1 MTPHGSRPDISVVI
15 PTHNRPASLLR
26 LLHALQD
33 GSFPASRFEVVVIA
47 DGCTDDT
54 AAVLRTLSWPF
65 SLQVLEQDPG
75 RGAGPARNLGARHAS
90 GDLLV
95 FLDDDIEPLPALL
108 AEHHRVHEDAGVPA
122 VAIGPAVPVRTP
134 DSNLDTIGAWAWW
147 EGQLASMERPGHRFS
162 FTEIFSGDLSIPS
175 NLFRSVGGF
184 DESFPCRED
193 SELGIRLIRAGAR
206 VLFASGAGGKHHE
219 LRDYRRLIHRKR
231 AEGEADVRLARLH
244 PEVWPELRIAWPEAP
259 IWNPLGILRRAA
271 LMAPWIAHL
280 MVRGLAATLPL
291 LERLRLRGTWRKAQ
305 AGVMYGWYWVGV
317 RDGVRSRRGL
327 RTLEAKCESPIL
339 PSAHLFEVDL
349 ATGLGEAEQ
358 LVEQTRPTAIRVRFG
373 PLEVGTLAAKPGSE
387 PFRGE
392 HLRPALA
399 EELPQ
404 ALLAAMT
411 TSAAAGNPG
420 APRLVKPAPA
430 PLRPAV
436 SVIIAAHNAAGTMRE
451 TLQSL
456 SAQTHRAWEAI
467 VVDDGS
473 DDATAAIVQDYAAH
487 DSRIRLLRQQQY
499 GPGPARNRGMAAARH
514 HWLLFLDAD
523 DSLLPQAL
531 QLLGDATLS
540 GTVDAV
546 HGGWARVAG
555 DGRVMET
562 EFAPPMTDLFPR
574 FAEICAFPINACL
587 FRRELTAKAG
597 GFDPALRTCEDWD
610 FWQRVAR
617 TGARFGRVSEK
628 VAHYRLQLRSG
639 ATSTARL
646 LPNGLTVITR
656 GHGSDPRE
664 PGTAHSKGAPI
675 EGAAGARLRFGAW
688 VAGMLIGRGES
699 LEPVFQA
706 LKSDSDPGLNPTD
719 IAGNLFTTVP
729 LGVGKV
735 ADAWDDLWPEV
746 AGDLSAFLATLEQ
759 QSGSWQLARRSLL
772 ALERITL
779 DSSRARR
786 PFTRGRTR
794 AVAVEITQPIDG
806 IHVSDQ
812 VERVHCAVM
821 ADGKRIGTV
830 LLPVCDGVVSARV
843 LTDAIAARF
852 AWPILG
858 RFFDTTLYREL
869 EFRRAPSGISV
880 YLGGAPLADPIPDA
894 TAVMPERLH
903 DQIGWTLFLQELWGL
918 TGLPAGDFYN
928 EGGSGDQPPPHRETA
943 WKVVELSDELPTF
956 QTSDSAVTVE
966 PRVGGVAMGL
976 ISVPSEGGRV
986 TANRLRSVI
995 TTETGL
1001 ELCRV
1006 VVREGILGRPFEGG
1020 RLRERLAEAAKARGL
1035 AAPSHAE
1042 VIPPEA
1048 ADLLTLDWTSVV
1060 RRAVDS
1066 DETLCVSRYR
1076 TSHPDAPADRRADL
1090 PRAVIPELL
1099 AAAALGSPPAVRSS
1113 SEGSPQRV
1121 AYLPEL
1127 PSRPGPGR
1135 DHHGGAGT
1143 ASAEANQSRS
1153 HDRHHFESLFARS
1166 EDPWAYET
1174 PYEQTKYQ
1182 QTLGLIPD
1190 GRIERALELACAE
1203 GRFTRLLAPRV
1214 ERLIAADFSQVA
1226 LQRAEAVA
1234 SAANVQFQL
1243 LDLVHDDLPGPLDL
1257 IVCSEVLYYLGSL
1270 EALTAVGE
1278 RLAGALKPGGHLVL
1292 AHANVL
1298 ADDPDQPGFDWTVP
1312 YGARRIGETLAA
1324 IPQFHFKREIRTEAY
1339 RIQLFERR
1347 HSPSA
1352 SAPPLVAEVVEPA
1365 THEEPA
1371 PHVAVHF
1378 RRSGGRPAVNYTA
1391 APGPLTLPIL
1401 MYHSISSEGPAATAR
1416 YRVNPDAFEAQ
1427 LRYLRDAGFTTVT
1440 LGHWLRAVRLRR
1452 PLPARPV
1459 VLTFDDGYR
1468 DFEANA
1474 WPLLQRYGFGA
1485 LIFLV
1490 ADLIGDSARWDADL
1504 GDPLPLMDW
1513 DEIRGLASQGV
1524 EFGAHSASHR
1534 PMTGLTPTEIA
1545 REAIRSR
1552 VVIER
1557 GLSRGVDAFAYP
1569 HGDTDPVVEHL
1580 VGASGFQIGLTCRP
1594 GPAGPWDSALALPR
1608 IEVSGDDD
1616 LASFI
1621 GKLG

>member
-1 MTPHGSRPDISVVI
+1 
-15 PTHNRPASLLR
+15 
-26 LLHALQD
+26 
-33 GSFPASRFEVVVIA
+33 
-47 DGCTDDT
+47 
-54 AAVLRTLSWPF
+54 
-65 SLQVLEQDPG
+65 
-75 RGAGPARNLGARHAS
+75 
-90 GDLLV
+90 
-95 FLDDDIEPLPALL
+95 
-108 AEHHRVHEDAGVPA
+108 
-122 VAIGPAVPVRTP
+122 
-134 DSNLDTIGAWAWW
+134 
-147 EGQLASMERPGHRFS
+147 
-162 FTEIFSGDLSIPS
+162 
-175 NLFRSVGGF
+175 
-184 DESFPCRED
+184 
-193 SELGIRLIRAGAR
+193 
-206 VLFASGAGGKHHE
+206 
-219 LRDYRRLIHRKR
+219 
-231 AEGEADVRLARLH
+231 
-244 PEVWPELRIAWPEAP
+244 
-259 IWNPLGILRRAA
+259 
-271 LMAPWIAHL
+271 
-280 MVRGLAATLPL
+280 
-291 LERLRLRGTWRKAQ
+291 
-305 AGVMYGWYWVGV
+305 MYGWYWIGV
-317 RDGVRSRRGL
+317 RDGVPSRRGL
-327 RTLEAKCESPIL
+327 RTLEAKCELPIL

-349 ATGLGEAEQ
+349 ALGLKEAEQ

-373 PLEVGTLAAKPGSE
+373 PLEVGMLTARPGSE

-399 EELPQ
+399 EELPH

-430 PLRPAV
+430 PLRPEV
-436 SVIIAAHNAAGTMRE
+436 SVIIAAHNAAGTIRE
-451 TLQSL
+451 TLESL
-456 SAQTHRAWEAI
+456 SAQTHRRWEAI

-473 DDATAAIVQDYAAH
+473 DDATATIVQDYAAR
-487 DSRIRLLRQQQY
+487 DSRVRLMRQPQY

-523 DSLLPQAL
+523 DWLLPKAL
-531 QLLGDATLS
+531 QQLGDATLS

-546 HGGWARVAG
+546 HGGWARVAR

-562 EFAPPMTDLFPR
+562 EFAPPTTDLFLR

-610 FWQRVAR
+610 FWQRIAR
-617 TGARFGRVSEK
+617 TGARFRRVPEK
-628 VAHYRLQLRSG
+628 VAHYRIQLRSG

-688 VAGMLIGRGES
+688 VAGMLIGRRES
-699 LEPVFQA
+699 FEPVLQA

-746 AGDLSAFLATLEQ
+746 AGDLYAFLTTLEQ

-772 ALERITL
+772 ALERLTL
-779 DSSRARR
+779 DTSHAPR
-786 PFTRGRTR
+786 PFTRGRTH

-806 IHVSDQ
+806 IQVSGQ
-812 VERVHCAVM
+812 VERVHCALM
-821 ADGKRIGTV
+821 AEGERIGAV

-843 LTDAIAARF
+843 LADAIAARF

-858 RFFDTTLYREL
+858 RFFDATLYREL
-869 EFRRAPSGISV
+869 ELRRSPGGI
-880 YLGGAPLADPIPDA
+880 LICRDGAPLAASISDEA
-894 TAVMPERLH
+894 AVVPERLH
-903 DQIGWTLFLQELWGL
+903 DHVGWTLFLQELWGL
-918 TGLPAGDFYN
+918 SPQAAAEIYQ
-928 EGGSGDQPPPHRETA
+928 EGGSGEQSPRSEA
-943 WKVVELSDELPTF
+943 GWKVVEVADELLTF
-956 QTSDSAVTVE
+956 RTSDSAVTIE

-976 ISVPSEGGRV
+976 LSVPSEGGRV
-986 TANRLRSVI
+986 TASRLRSVI

-1006 VVREGILGRPFEGG
+1006 AVREGILGRPFEGG
-1020 RLRERLAEAAKARGL
+1020 RLRERLAEAATARGS
-1035 AAPSHAE
+1035 AAPSYAE

-1048 ADLLTLDWTSVV
+1048 ADLFTLDWTSVV
-1060 RRAVDS
+1060 GRAVDS

-1076 TSHPDAPADRRADL
+1076 TSHPDAAADRRADL

-1099 AAAALGSPPAVRSS
+1099 AAAAIGSPPAVRSS

-1127 PSRPGPGR
+1127 VSRSVPER
-1135 DHHGGAGT
+1135 DHHVG
-1143 ASAEANQSRS
+1143 ASAASADANQSLP
-1153 HDRHHFESLFARS
+1153 HDRHHFESLFAQS
-1166 EDPWAYET
+1166 ADPWAYET
-1174 PYEQTKYQ
+1174 PYEQTKYE
-1182 QTLGLIPD
+1182 QTLQLIPN
-1190 GRIERALELACAE
+1190 GKIRRALELACAE

-1243 LDLVHDDLPGPLDL
+1243 LDLAHDDLPGPLDL

-1270 EALTAVGE
+1270 EALTAVGQ
-1278 RLAGALKPGGHLVL
+1278 RLAGALNPGGHLVL

-1298 ADDPDQPGFDWTVP
+1298 ADDPDQPGFDWAVP

-1324 IPQFHFKREIRTEAY
+1324 IPQLHFKREIRTEAY

-1347 HSPSA
+1347 HSPNASA
-1352 SAPPLVAEVVEPA
+1352 SLLVAEVVEPA
-1365 THEEPA
+1365 TYQEPA

-1378 RRSGGRPAVNYTA
+1378 RRSGGRPAASYTA

-1401 MYHSISSEGPAATAR
+1401 MYHSISAEGPAATGR
-1416 YRVNPDAFEAQ
+1416 YRVRPDAFEAQ
-1427 LRYLRDAGFTTVT
+1427 LRYLRDAGFTTLT
-1440 LGHWLRAVRLRR
+1440 LGHWLRAGRLHR

-1468 DFEANA
+1468 DFDANA
-1474 WPLLQRYGFGA
+1474 WPLLQHYGFGA
-1485 LIFLV
+1485 LVFLV

-1504 GDPLPLMDW
+1504 GEPPPLMGW
-1513 DEIRGLASQGV
+1513 DEIRRLASQGV

-1557 GLSRGVDAFAYP
+1557 GLGRGVDAFAYP

-1580 VGASGFQIGLTCRP
+1580 VGASGFQVGLTCRP
-1594 GPAGPWDSALALPR
+1594 GAAALRDSALALPR

-1621 GKLG
+1621 GKLGWAI